1 MTNDQPPSKAG
12 GASLETDPAAKATD
26 MSATDGAGVS
36 GTDGARRASKTPKPL
51 KAPKAPAKVS
61 KAGRNLPAAIA
72 VGVILV
78 AALLAALL
86 FFPFGIVAIATVFAA
101 VGVWEVSRALEVR
114 GIKVPMVPVLVG
126 TVALPFAAYFGG
138 SESLAFALVAT
149 VVAILLWRTIDTAE
163 DAVRSVLAGIFV
175 VLWVPFL
182 LSFAMLLL
190 GEPSGQ
196 VRVAILLLLVV
207 SNDTFGYLVGALFG
221 KHPMAPKISPKKS
234 WEGFAGS
241 AAGATVVGIVAAL
254 FFLDQPWWFGLVLA
268 VATVAAA
275 TAGDFSESMIKREL
289 GVKDMS
295 NLLPGHGGVM
305 DRLDSVVFAAPVVFL
320 LSVLLVPGAM

>member
-1 MTNDQPPSKAG
+1 MSNDQPTNKAG
-12 GASLETDPAAKATD
+12 GTSLETDPAAKATD
-26 MSATDGAGVS
+26 MSATDGTGSPEQAKTSKRGV
-36 GTDGARRASKTPKPL
+36 GR
-51 KAPKAPAKVS
+51 APKAPAKPS

-72 VGVILV
+72 VGVVLV
-78 AALLAALL
+78 GALLSGLL
-86 FFPFGIVAIATVFAA
+86 FFPFAVVAIATVFAA

-114 GIKVPMVPVLVG
+114 TIKVPMVPVLVG

-138 SESLAFALVAT
+138 SEALAFALVAT

-163 DAVRSVLAGIFV
+163 DAVRSILAGIFV

-182 LSFAMLLL
+182 LSFALLLL
-190 GEPSGQ
+190 GEPGGQ
-196 VRVAILLLLVV
+196 LRVAVLLLLVV
-207 SNDTFGYLVGALFG
+207 SNDTFGYLVGAIFG

-254 FFLDQPWWFGLVLA
+254 YFLDQPWWFGLVLA

-295 NLLPGHGGVM
+295 NLLPGHGGIM
-305 DRLDSVVFAAPVVFL
+305 DRLDSIVFASPVVFM
-320 LSVLLVPGAM
+320 LSVLLIPGA

>member
-12 GASLETDPAAKATD
+12 GTSLETDPAAKATD
-26 MSATDGAGVS
+26 MSATDGAGLVPKGKAS
-36 GTDGARRASKTPKPL
+36 RRGARVPGT
-51 KAPKAPAKVS
+51 PKAPAKPS

-72 VGVILV
+72 VGLLMVG
-78 AALLAALL
+78 ALLAGLL
-86 FFPFGIVAIATVFAA
+86 FFPFAIVAIATVFAA

-114 GIKVPMVPVLVG
+114 GIKVPLVPVLVG
-126 TVALPFAAYFGG
+126 TVALPFSAYFGG

-149 VVAILLWRTIDTAE
+149 VVAILLWRAIDTAQ
-163 DAVRSVLAGIFV
+163 DAVRSIFAGIFV

-190 GEPSGQ
+190 AEPNGQ
-196 VRVAILLLLVV
+196 IGVAVLLLLVV
-207 SNDTFGYLVGALFG
+207 ANDTFGYIVGALFG

-241 AAGATVVGIVAAL
+241 ATGATVIGVLASI

-295 NLLPGHGGVM
+295 NLLPGHGGIM
-305 DRLDSVVFAAPVVFL
+305 DRLDSVVFASPVVFL
-320 LSVLLVPGAM
+320 LSVLLVPGA

>member
-1 MTNDQPPSKAG
+1 
-12 GASLETDPAAKATD
+12 
-26 MSATDGAGVS
+26 MSAPEGAETPGGTS
-36 GTDGARRASKTPKPL
+36 GGRRKAATRRAPSG
-51 KAPKAPAKVS
+51 APAKPS
-61 KAGRNLPAAIA
+61 RAGRNLPAAIA
-72 VGVILV
+72 VGVILLGS
-78 AALLAALL
+78 LLVGLL
-86 FFPFGIVAIATVFAA
+86 FLPFAIVVIATVFAG

-114 GIKVPMVPVLVG
+114 NIKVPLVPVLVG
-126 TVALPFAAYFGG
+126 SVALPFAAYFGG
-138 SESLAFALVAT
+138 SEALSFALVAT
-149 VVAILLWRTIDTAE
+149 AVAILLWRTIDSAE
-163 DAVRSVLAGIFV
+163 DAVRSILAGIFV

-182 LSFAMLLL
+182 LSFAMLVL
-190 GEPSGQ
+190 GEPGGQ
-196 VRVAILLLLVV
+196 MGVAVLLLLVV
-207 SNDTFGYLVGALFG
+207 SNDTFGYLVGAIFG

-241 AAGATVVGIVAAL
+241 AAGATVVGILAAV

-305 DRLDSVVFAAPVVFL
+305 DRLDSVVFASPVVFL
-320 LSVLLVPGAM
+320 LSVLLVPGAA